1 MPTPDDPLSR
11 FGPATRTWFTG
22 AFAQPTAA
30 QAGAWDAV
38 ARDQHALVVAPTGS
52 GKTLAAFLWSI
63 DRIMSAP
70 PPEDRARRCRVL
82 YVSPL
87 KALAA
92 DVQRNLRSPLTGI
105 RQAAARD
112 GVEVPDVT
120 VGMRTGDTPASER
133 RSFATRPP
141 DVLVTT
147 PESLFL
153 ILTSSARA
161 GLAGVETVVL
171 DEIHAV
177 AGSKRG
183 AHLALSL
190 ERLDAVLD
198 RPAQRIGLSATVR
211 PVDVVSRFLGGGRD
225 DGSAREVAV
234 VQPPSHK
241 EWAIDVVVPVP
252 DLADL
257 DSAPA
262 AGPSDGAAA
271 ADGTAPGQGGDGPN
285 GPGTGDDEI
294 DLSGEATRPLRR
306 ASVWPHVEERVVDL
320 VTDHTSTI
328 VFTNNRRGAE
338 RLTARMNEVWA
349 QRQGLDVA
357 DPASTWAALVP
368 GQSGTSA
375 GLPRPTPGQPGLP
388 EAVPAQAET
397 LLARAH
403 HGSMSRAERTRT
415 ETELKEGRLPAVVA
429 TSSLELGIDMGAVD
443 LVVQV
448 GAPPSVAS
456 GLQRIGRAGH
466 QVGAV
471 SKGVVFPMFRGDL
484 VPATV
489 IAQRMRAGEIEHM
502 HVPANP
508 LDVLAQQVVAALA
521 VDDWAED
528 ELLALVRRAAP
539 FAHLGDATWRA
550 VLDMLAGRYPS
561 EDFAELR
568 ARITWDRAT
577 GMLRGRPGALRLA
590 ATSGGTIPD
599 KGAYGV
605 FLATDGPDGG
615 APGDALTDAV
625 TGGAART
632 RGGKRVGELDEEM
645 VYESRVGDTF
655 TLGSSTWRIQ
665 EITTDRVLVT
675 PAPGLPGRLPFWKG
689 DAQGRPAELG
699 RAVGTFVREADAA
712 LAADPDAGRKHLRDA
727 GLDAWAADNLAA
739 YLIEQRQ
746 GTGRVPDDRTVVV
759 ERFRDELGD
768 WRVVIHS
775 PLGARVHAPWALVIS
790 ARLRAR
796 FGLDVAAM
804 HSDDGIVL
812 RLPDAGSGWEGDP
825 WDTGTAAVQ
834 DDDARTRAQ
843 HTPGQVALDDLLLD
857 PDEVLGAVRDEL
869 GSSVMFAARFRE
881 AAARALLLPRRRPDK
896 RQPLW
901 QQRQRSA
908 QLLEVASQF
917 PDFPIVLEAARE
929 CLQDD
934 FDVAALADL
943 MREIAGGGVRVV
955 EVTTPSPSP
964 FAQSL
969 LFGYTAQFLY
979 DGDAPLA
986 ERRAAALSL
995 DPELL
1000 AELLGDQGAADL
1012 ADLLDPGAVER
1023 TEAELAGLAP
1033 DRQARDAE
1041 GLWDL
1046 LRRTGPH
1053 PLDALEARTR
1063 EEARHAVEHWLDGL
1077 EATRRVIRVR
1087 FAGVEQWAV
1096 AEDAGRLRDALGVAL
1111 PVGVPET
1118 FTEPV
1123 PDPLGDLLR
1132 RHARTH
1138 GPFGAGAAAQRF
1150 GLGVAVV
1157 AHGLARLEAGGV
1169 LARGSLRPGSLG
1181 GTGDEWCDP
1190 GVLRLL
1196 RRRSLAVL
1204 RAEVEPVEQ
1213 EALGAFL
1220 PRWQNVST
1228 GLLRAADG
1236 LVQAIEQLAGA
1247 AVPASALETLVLPAR
1262 VTDYS
1267 PVLLDELTVAGEV
1280 LWAGHS
1286 RLPGSGGGDG
1296 LVSLHLADGAPLT
1309 LPALEPIQ
1317 EETPLDSDLHR
1328 AVLDLLTGSGG
1339 FFLPR
1344 VAELT
1349 GTEPDAVLEAL
1360 WDLVWAGQV
1369 TNDGLGALRERVS
1382 GAGAHRA
1389 PRTTARARPV
1399 RRSRFAVSPGRPASA
1414 LRASASVPGGG
1425 GRWAALPT
1433 READPTLRAHALTQ
1447 ILLER
1452 HGVLTRSGA
1461 AAEGVGAGYRD
1472 VYRVLSG
1479 LEERGAV
1486 RRGYFVE
1493 HLGGSQFALPGAV
1506 DRLRVDAQD
1515 RARIV
1520 EAELEVAERT
1530 AAVATGTGASSTS
1543 GAVVLAAMDP
1553 ANPYGAAL
1561 AWPTA
1566 GPDRSAGGS
1575 TPTAAHRP
1583 GRKAGAIVVL
1593 THGDLALFVERGGR
1607 TVLSFTQSPARLAV
1621 AAAALA
1627 RTVREGRLGRLVVQR
1642 VDGVPALEAARHDPV
1657 ARALVEAGFAVTPRG
1672 LRISIR

>member
-1 MPTPDDPLSR
+1 
-11 FGPATRTWFTG
+11 
-22 AFAQPTAA
+22 
-30 QAGAWDAV
+30 
-38 ARDQHALVVAPTGS
+38 
-52 GKTLAAFLWSI
+52 
-63 DRIMSAP
+63 
-70 PPEDRARRCRVL
+70 
-82 YVSPL
+82 
-87 KALAA
+87 
-92 DVQRNLRSPLTGI
+92 
-105 RQAAARD
+105 
-112 GVEVPDVT
+112 
-120 VGMRTGDTPASER
+120 
-133 RSFATRPP
+133 
-141 DVLVTT
+141 
-147 PESLFL
+147 
-153 ILTSSARA
+153 
-161 GLAGVETVVL
+161 
-171 DEIHAV
+171 
-177 AGSKRG
+177 
-183 AHLALSL
+183 
-190 ERLDAVLD
+190 
-198 RPAQRIGLSATVR
+198 
-211 PVDVVSRFLGGGRD
+211 
-225 DGSAREVAV
+225 
-234 VQPPSHK
+234 
-241 EWAIDVVVPVP
+241 
-252 DLADL
+252 
-257 DSAPA
+257 
-262 AGPSDGAAA
+262 
-271 ADGTAPGQGGDGPN
+271 
-285 GPGTGDDEI
+285 
-294 DLSGEATRPLRR
+294 
-306 ASVWPHVEERVVDL
+306 
-320 VTDHTSTI
+320 
-328 VFTNNRRGAE
+328 
-338 RLTARMNEVWA
+338 
-349 QRQGLDVA
+349 
-357 DPASTWAALVP
+357 
-368 GQSGTSA
+368 
-375 GLPRPTPGQPGLP
+375 
-388 EAVPAQAET
+388 
-397 LLARAH
+397 
-403 HGSMSRAERTRT
+403 
-415 ETELKEGRLPAVVA
+415 
-429 TSSLELGIDMGAVD
+429 
-443 LVVQV
+443 
-448 GAPPSVAS
+448 
-456 GLQRIGRAGH
+456 
-466 QVGAV
+466 
-471 SKGVVFPMFRGDL
+471 
-484 VPATV
+484 
-489 IAQRMRAGEIEHM
+489 
-502 HVPANP
+502 
-508 LDVLAQQVVAALA
+508 
-521 VDDWAED
+521 
-528 ELLALVRRAAP
+528 
-539 FAHLGDATWRA
+539 
-550 VLDMLAGRYPS
+550 
-561 EDFAELR
+561 
-568 ARITWDRAT
+568 
-577 GMLRGRPGALRLA
+577 
-590 ATSGGTIPD
+590 
-599 KGAYGV
+599 
-605 FLATDGPDGG
+605 
-615 APGDALTDAV
+615 
-625 TGGAART
+625 
-632 RGGKRVGELDEEM
+632 
-645 VYESRVGDTF
+645 
-655 TLGSSTWRIQ
+655 
-665 EITTDRVLVT
+665 
-675 PAPGLPGRLPFWKG
+675 
-689 DAQGRPAELG
+689 
-699 RAVGTFVREADAA
+699 
-712 LAADPDAGRKHLRDA
+712 
-727 GLDAWAADNLAA
+727 
-739 YLIEQRQ
+739 
-746 GTGRVPDDRTVVV
+746 
-759 ERFRDELGD
+759 
-768 WRVVIHS
+768 
-775 PLGARVHAPWALVIS
+775 VIS

-812 RLPDAGSGWEGDP
+812 RLPDSGGGWDGDP
-825 WDTGTAAVQ
+825 WGMSAAGPEDGESGVQ
-834 DDDARTRAQ
+834 TE
-843 HTPGQVALDDLLLD
+843 HVPGRVTLEDLLLD

-934 FDVAALADL
+934 FDVTALSDL

-955 EVTTPSPSP
+955 EVTTPTPSP

-995 DPELL
+995 DPDLL
-1000 AELLGDQGAADL
+1000 AELLGEQGTADL

-1023 TEAELAGLAP
+1023 TEAELAGLAR

-1053 PLDALEARTR
+1053 PLEALEARTR
-1063 EEARHAVEHWLDGL
+1063 EEARHALVHWLDEL

-1087 FAGVEQWAV
+1087 FAGAEQWAV

-1111 PVGVPET
+1111 PVGIPET
-1118 FTEPV
+1118 FTELV

-1138 GPFGAGAAAQRF
+1138 GPFGATAVAQRF
-1150 GLGVAVV
+1150 GLGVAIVT
-1157 AHGLARLEAGGV
+1157 HGLARLEAAGV

-1196 RRRSLAVL
+1196 RRRSLAAL

-1228 GLLRAADG
+1228 GLLRGADG

-1267 PVLLDELTVAGEV
+1267 PALLDELTVAGEV

-1309 LPALEPIQ
+1309 LPALEPI
-1317 EETPLDSDLHR
+1317 EEEGPLDSELHR

-1349 GTEPDAVLEAL
+1349 GAEPDAVLEAL

-1389 PRTTARARPV
+1389 PRTAPRARPV
-1399 RRSRFAVSPGRPASA
+1399 RRSRFAVSPGRPPSA

-1433 READPTLRAHALTQ
+1433 READPTVRAHALTQ
-1447 ILLER
+1447 VLLER

-1515 RARIV
+1515 RTRIV

-1530 AAVATGTGASSTS
+1530 AAMATDTGAGSTS

-1561 AWPTA
+1561 AWPAGAAPDGASAGRSGGPAA
-1566 GPDRSAGGS
+1566 GPSGILPGAATSGG
-1575 TPTAAHRP
+1575 TGVGIGPVDPAQDEAPTSDGNPGNRTVTAHRP
-1583 GRKAGAIVVL
+1583 GRKAGAVVVL

-1607 TVLSFTQSPARLAV
+1607 TVLSFTQNPARLAV
-1621 AAAALA
+1621 ATAALA

-1642 VDGVPALEAARHDPV
+1642 VDGIPALEAARHHPV
-1657 ARALVEAGFAVTPRG
+1657 ARALVEAGFAITPRG